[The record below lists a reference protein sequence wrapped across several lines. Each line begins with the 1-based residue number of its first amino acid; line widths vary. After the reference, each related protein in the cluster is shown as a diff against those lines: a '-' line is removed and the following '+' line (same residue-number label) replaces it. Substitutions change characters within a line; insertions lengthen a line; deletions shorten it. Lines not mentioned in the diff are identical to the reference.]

1 MDVIVDPTSESEIL
15 RATAILLLRI
25 LGVQPGPWTSEG
37 PGLLGRD
44 VALRLRIE
52 EILKGE
58 VSQAVQEPFELTV
71 RQRRPEG
78 MRVQDYLGLWSHVA
92 LEEGAEL
99 LAFCRGVSD
108 DARALL
114 TEEGCEQL
122 LDRPREALED
132 ARAALAL
139 EAEGLPALEILARA
153 EDLAGRHGPVFAR
166 YVVARSRIVPFAP
179 AFAPAPEDT
188 MPMSAM
194 SAMVPEPP
202 AGEAFEALVRRLED
216 PRTAPLARDAYL
228 RSIVE
233 ELGLTSPPPLARVA
247 RLIEALNRLLQMP
260 EAAPLHSTIQEVY
273 LPNLQRM
280 ERGEP

>member
-1 MDVIVDPTSESEIL
+1 MDMIVDPASESEIL

-25 LGVQPGPWTSEG
+25 LAVQPGLWTSEG

-44 VALRLRIE
+44 VALRLQIE

-58 VSQAVQEPFELTV
+58 VRQAVQEPFELTV

-78 MRVQDYLGLWSHVA
+78 TRIQDYLGLWSHVA

-99 LAFCRGVSD
+99 LAFCRGESD

-122 LDRPREALED
+122 LDRPQEALED

-153 EDLAGRHGPVFAR
+153 ENLAGRHGPVFAR

-179 AFAPAPEDT
+179 AFATAPEDT
-188 MPMSAM
+188 MAM
-194 SAMVPEPP
+194 SAMAPEPP

-233 ELGLTSPPPLARVA
+233 ELGLTSPPPPARVT
-247 RLIEALNRLLQMP
+247 RLIEALQRLLEMP
-260 EAAPLHSTIQEVY
+260 EAGDLRETIQDVY
-273 LPNLQRM
+273 LPNLRRM
-280 ERGEP
+280 EHGEP